1 MIKTVRLYTLC
12 ILSLSSIFSCT
23 DNISESEITTIK
35 LTPNKESHLLLSS
48 IIDSLHILPLETT
61 EQALLSDIRELEYDE
76 GLYFIQNDQDML
88 IYIFNRNG
96 KFNCKPA
103 KKGQGPGEIRFPQN
117 FALNKIDKE
126 IWLTNNNSFYKYNYA
141 GKYLGNKPYSLA
153 FSDFCIEKNGNIYFY
168 TNKTNNSHI
177 GDGFLTGNITM
188 LSPQGEKKT
197 WFKSKAALQHEP
209 NKSYMSFFTRI
220 PFSEQ
225 EDGKITC
232 HYAFCDT
239 IYSIHKDCI
248 TLSYVIDFGE
258 NKSKI
263 DLDQIPGSDVDE
275 YIHAHPKTVWYAR
288 EVLETSNI
296 VRFSYNF
303 GFESYAD
310 VYYNKSNGHI
320 LEGKPINDLLGG
332 YIKILGKRGNTII
345 GCIPAIDIQLSDKLS
360 SFISQEKLSELKKI
374 TPESNPILI
383 EFTLKDF

>member
-1 MIKTVRLYTLC
+1 M
-12 ILSLSSIFSCT
+12 
-23 DNISESEITTIK
+23 D
-35 LTPNKESHLLLSS
+35 
-48 IIDSLHILPLETT
+48 
-61 EQALLSDIRELEYDE
+61 
-76 GLYFIQNDQDML
+76 
-88 IYIFNRNG
+88 
-96 KFNCKPA
+96 
-103 KKGQGPGEIRFPQN
+103 
-117 FALNKIDKE
+117 
-126 IWLTNNNSFYKYNYA
+126 
-141 GKYLGNKPYSLA
+141 
-153 FSDFCIEKNGNIYFY
+153 
-168 TNKTNNSHI
+168 
-177 GDGFLTGNITM
+177 
-188 LSPQGEKKT
+188 
-197 WFKSKAALQHEP
+197 
-209 NKSYMSFFTRI
+209 
-220 PFSEQ
+220 
-225 EDGKITC
+225 
-232 HYAFCDT
+232 
-239 IYSIHKDCI
+239 
-248 TLSYVIDFGE
+248 VIDFGE